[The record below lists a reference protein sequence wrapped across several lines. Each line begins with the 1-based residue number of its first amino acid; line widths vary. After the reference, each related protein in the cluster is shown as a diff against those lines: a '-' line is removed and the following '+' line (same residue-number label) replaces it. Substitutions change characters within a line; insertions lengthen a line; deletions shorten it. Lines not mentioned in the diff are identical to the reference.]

1 MTTKIKLKKSSV
13 SSNAPGTGDLDYG
26 ELAINYAD
34 GRLYYKNSSNV
45 IKNFI
50 DSDLVISTINELSLD
65 SAQTLALFSGGT
77 GVTFNTGEISI
88 GQGVATTD
96 SPTFAGLTVN
106 GDIVVSG
113 GTLTDLTLSGSITEE
128 VYAWTTTTGAITT
141 ELEPDNGTIQTV
153 TLTGNVTS
161 LTDNFS
167 SGQAITLHIT
177 DGGFTIAWPTMTWV
191 NNGGSAP
198 DLSTPT
204 LTIVSLWKVGSTLYG
219 ALVGDGS

>member
-77 GVTFNTGEISI
+77 GVTFNAGEISI

-113 GTLTDLTLSGSITEE
+113 GISANSSFGTAGQVLTTDGANAYWSTVSASGGASVEISSTAPSSPTAGDMWFNSNDGTLS
-128 VYAWTTTTGAITT
+128 VYYDDSDGAPQWVVTSGPEGPQAEAQVTTGKAIAM
-141 ELEPDNGTIQTV
+141 
-153 TLTGNVTS
+153 
-161 LTDNFS
+161 
-167 SGQAITLHIT
+167 AIVF
-177 DGGFTIAWPTMTWV
+177 G
-191 NNGGSAP
+191 
-198 DLSTPT
+198 
-204 LTIVSLWKVGSTLYG
+204 
-219 ALVGDGS
+219 